1 MRFQNLARHPDIGTN
16 CYLLEVGETRI
27 VLDAGTH
34 PKHTG
39 RDTLPQF
46 ERLEKD
52 SVDAIIL
59 THPHLDHIGGLPV
72 LMKEHP
78 NAAVAMTEVTRENG
92 SALLHN
98 SVNVMKAQREE
109 LNEPAYPLYSHR
121 AVDEA
126 ERSWFTRE
134 VGERFN
140 LGDRERVSCQF
151 YQAGHVLGAV
161 GVRIEHGDKT
171 FFYTGDVHFE
181 DQTMTRGADFPVEK
195 FDTMVIET
203 TRGDHERS
211 ADYTRAAEQR
221 RLGEAI
227 NRTLERGGAVLIPV
241 FAFGKTQELLL
252 MLRELIDD
260 DIIPPVPVHI
270 GGLST
275 KMTQIAD
282 RFSHHAGRNHRGF
295 RLLEEFPSL
304 RILPRGHREPE
315 FHPGTIYAL
324 SSGMMSE
331 HTVSHRFARRIL
343 SSAAHSLIFVGY
355 ADKDSLAGRILAAG
369 KGGRV
374 AISADSTHESEIKCD
389 IERFDFSG
397 HAPRDQIIDYT
408 VSCDPTNVILVHGD
422 GAARAWFK
430 SELERRLPKAQ
441 IHIPSPGEVIDL

>member
-1 MRFQNLARHPDIGTN
+1 MRFQNLARHPDIGSN

-27 VLDAGTH
+27 ILDAGTH

-46 ERLEKD
+46 DRLAPD
-52 SVDAIIL
+52 SVDAILL

-72 LMKEHP
+72 LMKQHP

-109 LNEPAYPLYSHR
+109 LNEPSYPLYSHR
-121 AVDEA
+121 TVDEA

-140 LGDRERVSCQF
+140 LGDRERVACQF

-161 GVRIEHGDKT
+161 GVRIEHESGT

-203 TRGDHERS
+203 TRGDHQRS
-211 ADYTRAAEQR
+211 PEYSRAAEKR
-221 RLGEAI
+221 RLGETI

-252 MLRELIDD
+252 MLRELIDED
-260 DIIPPVPVHI
+260 VIPPVPVHI

-282 RFSHHAGRNHRGF
+282 RFADHPGRNHRGF
-295 RLLEEFPSL
+295 KLLEEFPSL
-304 RILPRGHREPE
+304 RVLARGHREPD
-315 FHPGTIYAL
+315 FHPGSIYAL

-331 HTVSHRFARRIL
+331 HTVSHRLARRIL
-343 SSAAHSLIFVGY
+343 SSSDNSLLFVGY
-355 ADKDSLAGRILAAG
+355 ADKDSPAGQILAAG

-374 AISADSTHESEIKCD
+374 ALSSHSPHETEIKCD
-389 IERFDFSG
+389 VERFDFSG
-397 HAPRDQIIDYT
+397 HAPRDQIVDYT
-408 VSCDPTNVILVHGD
+408 VTCEPRNVILVHGD
-422 GAARAWFK
+422 EPARAWFK
-430 SELERRLPKAQ
+430 AELERRLPAARV
-441 IHIPSPGEVIDL
+441 IIPAPGEVIDL

>member
-16 CYLLEVGETRI
+16 CYLLEIGETRI
-27 VLDAGTH
+27 ILDAGTH

-39 RDTLPQF
+39 KDTLPMF
-46 ERLEKD
+46 EKLKPE
-52 SVDAIIL
+52 SIDAIL
-59 THPHLDHIGGLPV
+59 LSHPHLDHIGGLPV
-72 LMKEHP
+72 LMKQHP
-78 NAAVAMTEVTRENG
+78 NAAVAMTEATRENG

-109 LNEPAYPLYSHR
+109 LDEPAYPLYSHR

-126 ERSWFTRE
+126 ERSWITRE

-140 LGDRERVSCQF
+140 LGDRERVSCRF
-151 YQAGHVLGAV
+151 FRAGHVLGAV
-161 GVRIEHGDKT
+161 GVRIEHESGT

-181 DQTMTRGADFPVEK
+181 DQTMVRGAEFPVEK

-203 TRGDHERS
+203 TRGDYQRD
-211 ADYTRAAEQR
+211 ADYSRAAEQR

-227 NRTLERGGAVLIPV
+227 NRTINRGGAVLIPV

-252 MLRELIDD
+252 MLRELIDED
-260 DIIPPVPVHI
+260 VIPPVPVHI

-282 RFSHHAGRNHRGF
+282 RFVHDRGRKHQGF
-295 RLLEEFPSL
+295 IMLEEFPGL
-304 RILPRGHREPE
+304 RVLPRGHREPE
-315 FHPGTIYAL
+315 FHPGAIYAL

-331 HTVSHRFARRIL
+331 HTVSHRFARRLL
-343 SSAAHSLIFVGY
+343 SSEAHSILFVGY

-374 AISADSTHESEIKCD
+374 AISDDSPHETEIKCD
-389 IERFDFSG
+389 VGRFDFSG
-397 HAPRDQIIDYT
+397 HSPREQIVDYT
-408 VSCDPTNVILVHGD
+408 ASCDPTTVLLVHGD
-422 GAARAWFK
+422 EPARRWFK
-430 SELERRLPKAQ
+430 AELERRLPNARV
-441 IHIPSPGEVIDL
+441 IIPAPGASVEL